1 MMRLLLLQKKM
12 KSFLKSSNFY
22 HRGSILILGFLFIF
36 GKEACSLGLSTD
48 SISFYKTNL
57 SSIDAT
63 IKICSFK
70 STIAFSTP
78 QLFDT
83 STNRLEIRV
92 TEFHNYTTR
101 SLIDYIPKSIGIH
114 QLPDISLSTHHL
126 ILQDFESL
134 GLFVFKIINNTFEYQ
149 GQIQLPEKCQILNAY
164 PLDEKRFLLT
174 DIYNHHPLDSEYNVS
189 LCIYDATLDSITAE
203 IHPVIPCIALSHLE
217 HQWTSF
223 DANFIFLAEPCG
235 NKIHRFDHNLK
246 NEKIIEF
253 KEPSN
258 WTNLSNNKIPF
269 ETSPDKVHP
278 KIVIFKLID
287 LLPSFNRIETIKTI
301 NDSITEIICSTSD
314 SNNIQNKQAIFYNSK
329 QDVFTNHFQSYST
342 DIFGNSRNSIAE
354 QLFNL
359 SKSNWIGENKCITLS
374 DDSFLG
380 NPTLS
385 QKENETNKEIYY
397 QTKDPE
403 FEFKIYNLN
412 LSRII
417 SDK

>member
-1 MMRLLLLQKKM
+1 M

-22 HRGSILILGFLFIF
+22 HRGSILILGFLFSF
-36 GKEACSLGLSTD
+36 GKEVRSLGLSSD
-48 SISFYKTNL
+48 SICYYKTNL

-63 IKICSFK
+63 IKISAFK
-70 STIAFSTP
+70 NSVAFTTP
-78 QLFDT
+78 QLFDS
-83 STNRLEIRV
+83 STNRLEIKIS
-92 TEFHNYTTR
+92 EFTPYSTR
-101 SLIDYIPKSIGIH
+101 SLIGNIPKSLSIY
-114 QLPDISLSTHHL
+114 QLPDISLNTHYL

-134 GLFVFKIINNTFEYQ
+134 GLFVFKIIKNTFEYQ

-189 LCIYDATLDSITAE
+189 LCVYDATLDSITAE
-203 IHPVIPCIALSHLE
+203 IHPEIPCIALSHLE

-223 DANFIFLAEPCG
+223 NSKYIFLAEPCG
-235 NKIHRFDHNLK
+235 NRIHRFDHNLK

-258 WTNLSNNKIPF
+258 WTNLSENKIPF
-269 ETSPDKVHP
+269 ETSPAKVHP
-278 KIVIFKLID
+278 KIVIFKLLD

-314 SNNIQNKQAIFYNSK
+314 TINSKTKQAIFYNSN
-329 QDVFTNHFQSYST
+329 QDIFTRNFQTYST
-342 DIFGNSRNSIAE
+342 EFFGNVQNSAAE

-359 SKSNWIGENKCITLS
+359 SNANWSGENKCITLS

-380 NPTLS
+380 NPNLS
-385 QKENETNKEIYY
+385 KTENESNKEIYY
-397 QTKDPE
+397 QTNDPE
-403 FEFKIYNLN
+403 FVIKIYNLN
-412 LSRII
+412 LSRVI
-417 SDK
+417 SNQ